1 MHCAD
6 TSFLL
11 SYYGADR
18 NTGAAR
24 AQRTTTAEPLHVHAL
39 NDFELANALRAL
51 VFRKA
56 ITPEKKSRW
65 LADFEADKN
74 SGVLIVAL
82 LDANAVLRRAETISS
97 ARTESSG
104 NRSYDILL
112 VAAAKLLGAT
122 HFWSF
127 DARQRELARA
137 EGLLVGP

>member
-1 MHCAD
+1 M
-6 TSFLL
+6 
-11 SYYGADR
+11 
-18 NTGAAR
+18 
-24 AQRTTTAEPLHVHAL
+24 
-39 NDFELANALRAL
+39 RAL

-56 ITPEKKSRW
+56 ITPERKSRW

-74 SGVLIVAL
+74 SGILSVAI
-82 LDANAVLRRAETISS
+82 LDANSVLRRAEAISS

-127 DARQRELARA
+127 DARQRELATA